1 MTTTTTTPTPWTCD
15 EFVERLRAHGAS
27 YHDRH
32 PFHVRMNAG
41 ELTREELQRWVANRF
56 AYQQVIPRK
65 DAAILAN
72 CPDPQVRRRWISRII
87 DHDGTAEQPG
97 GIESWLR
104 LGEAIGVPREE
115 LLDERH
121 VLPGVRFAVDAYLE
135 FCRTQPWI
143 IAVASSLTELFGPDA
158 IRVRVAAM
166 EQHYPWIERDG
177 LAYFVERLTLAP
189 RDAQEALALVLER
202 CTRLDQQQAAVA
214 ALGFKCD
221 LLWAQLD
228 AIDAGETRPADRAER

>member
-1 MTTTTTTPTPWTCD
+1 MTTTPWSRD
-15 EFVERLRAHGAS
+15 EFVERLRANGAS

-32 PFHVRMNAG
+32 PFHQRMNAG
-41 ELTREELQRWVANRF
+41 TLTRAELARWVANRF

-72 CPDPQVRRRWISRII
+72 CPSSSVRRHWISRII
-87 DHDGTAEQPG
+87 DHDGTVEQPG

-121 VLPGVRFAVDAYLE
+121 LLPGVRFAVDAYLE

-158 IRVRVAAM
+158 IRVRLAAM
-166 EQHYPWIERDG
+166 QQHYTWIDPAGFE
-177 LAYFVERLTLAP
+177 YFRTRLRLAP
-189 RDAQEALALVLER
+189 IDAQEALELVLAH
-202 CTRLDQQQAAVA
+202 CTRLDQQRAAVA
-214 ALGFKCD
+214 ALAFKCD

-228 AIDAGETRPADRAER
+228 AIDAGDTRPDARPQELTP